1 MTLNLTIVAITIK
14 GARQTAK
21 EMEMD
26 FLGEVPL
33 HMTIR
38 ETSDSGRPVVV
49 SQPSSP
55 QAEAF
60 KSIAR
65 QVLDKINDP
74 AFRKQQE
81 GPRITYS

>member
-1 MTLNLTIVAITIK
+1 MRLIVRFK
-14 GARQTAK
+14 GARNTAK
-21 EMEMD
+21 EMDLD

-55 QAEAF
+55 QAESF
-60 KSIAR
+60 RNIAR
-65 QVLDKINDP
+65 QVLDKLSDP
-74 AFRKQQE
+74 SFRKDQE
-81 GPRITYS
+81 APRLIFA